1 MKISQ
6 VKINYYFY
14 ILDDRFNFFTIF
26 QVIGFYRPWLSKAKK
41 AYFNSNK
48 LREFEVF
55 KLYIEKDNN
64 CPYFLKNHS
73 ENNPRIL

>member
-1 MKISQ
+1 MRDEVAQ
-6 VKINYYFY
+6 Y
-14 ILDDRFNFFTIF
+14 
-26 QVIGFYRPWLSKAKK
+26 WLSKANKVSLN
-41 AYFNSNK
+41 AK